1 LTFEFPLTTPG
12 IARLTEEALAAA
24 FNVSRTTIRQV
35 IARLAQDG
43 ILVKLPICRYFDAH
57 RETSPT
63 ACCRRTIRDPTD
75 KISPLIEMCC
85 TGSRKNYCFCS
96 K

>member
-1 LTFEFPLTTPG
+1 MRHG
-12 IARLTEEALAAA
+12 ITEEALAAA

-43 ILVKLPICRYFDAH
+43 ILVKLPIYIDISMRIEKLPPPRAVAGPFAIPPIK
-57 RETSPT
+57 S
-63 ACCRRTIRDPTD
+63 RT
-75 KISPLIEMCC
+75 LIEMCC
-85 TGSRKNYCFCS
+85 NGSRKNYCFRS